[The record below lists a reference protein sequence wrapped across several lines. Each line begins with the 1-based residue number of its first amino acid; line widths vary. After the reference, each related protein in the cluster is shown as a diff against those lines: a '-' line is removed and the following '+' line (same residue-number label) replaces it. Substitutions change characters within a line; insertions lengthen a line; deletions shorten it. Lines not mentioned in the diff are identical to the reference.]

1 MDEMKKAARDTEA
14 DLKETWRKAD
24 GEESLGDKAANVGDR
39 AENAVKDA
47 GDALHRG
54 VDDAS
59 REAAYQRGRIDESVD
74 RDEPA

>member
-1 MDEMKKAARDTEA
+1 MDDIKRTARDKEA
-14 DLKETWRKAD
+14 DVKEAWRRSD
-24 GEESLGDKAANVGDR
+24 GDESLGDKAANARDR
-39 AENAVKDA
+39 AGNAVKDA

-59 REAAYQRGRIDESVD
+59 REAAYQRGRVDESVD